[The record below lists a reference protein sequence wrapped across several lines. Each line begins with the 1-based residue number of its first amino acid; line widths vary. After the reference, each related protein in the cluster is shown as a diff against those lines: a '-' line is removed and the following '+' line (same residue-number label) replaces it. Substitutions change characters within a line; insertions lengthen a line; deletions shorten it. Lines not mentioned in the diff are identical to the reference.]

1 MMKFLWGLL
10 VGAFIGA
17 VGTMWY
23 VKNNMETS
31 PEGAS
36 EVKEVSNELPDD
48 FSVFYEAFHKDS
60 MYQIE
65 HVVFPLQGLPAYA
78 DSITMVEGTYRFE
91 KKDWTMHKEFNDSD
105 NNFKREFKIL
115 GDGFIVEQIRDA
127 QNGIGMQRRFAKRG
141 AEWYLIYYAEINFVG
156 KG

>member
-10 VGAFIGA
+10 VGAFLGA
-17 VGTMWY
+17 IGTMWY
-23 VKNNMETS
+23 VKKNMNVT
-31 PEGAS
+31 S
-36 EVKEVSNELPDD
+36 EVGTPIANDLPAD
-48 FSVFYEAFHKDS
+48 FSNFYEEFHADS
-60 MYQIE
+60 VYQIN

-78 DSITMVEGTYRFE
+78 DSITMVEGTFRFQKE
-91 KKDWTMHKEFNDSD
+91 DWTTHKPFQDETGS
-105 NNFKREFKIL
+105 FKREFKIL
-115 GDGFIVEQIRDA
+115 GDGFVVEEIKDA